1 LSTRIQK
8 TPPISIRET
17 KTELFEQFARV
28 AKALASGVRLEVL
41 DLLAQKEYSVE
52 ALGEMLGQSLQNMS
66 RHLQVLR
73 QARLVNSRKE
83 GNFVYYRLS
92 NPDVS
97 DLVSRLQAVSHRHL
111 AEVKEV
117 LEPFQSHSAEF
128 EVVELDHLIERAKR
142 GELIVLDVRPAA
154 EFAAGH
160 LRNAKNLP
168 FSQLESKLSELPKD
182 KPVVAYCRGKYC
194 LLAYAA
200 VDFLRRKGLEAKR
213 LDEGIIEWRLREL
226 PLEPG

>member
-1 LSTRIQK
+1 MPEISTL
-8 TPPISIRET
+8 SIRET

-28 AKALASGVRLEVL
+28 AKALASGIRLEVL

-52 ALGEMLGQSLQNMS
+52 ALAEMLGQSLQNMS

-73 QARLVNSRKE
+73 QAKLVNSRKD
-83 GNFVYYRLS
+83 GNFVHYRLS
-92 NPDVS
+92 SPDVS

-111 AEVKEV
+111 SEVREV
-117 LEPFQSHSAEF
+117 LDRFHSNSSEF
-128 EVVELDHLIERAKR
+128 EAIEMDQLIERAER
-142 GELIVLDVRPAA
+142 GELVVLDVRPPS
-154 EFAAGH
+154 EFANGH
-160 LRNAKNLP
+160 LPNARNLP
-168 FSQLESKLSELPKD
+168 LGQLESKLSELPTD

-200 VDFLRRKGLEAKR
+200 VDFLQRKGLEAKR

-226 PLEPG
+226 PLERAT